1 MIISDFAIKR
11 PLITVVAMVA
21 MVIFGLFALLKLKT
35 DEFPDVNPP
44 FLTVGIVYPG
54 ASPDVV
60 ESEVL
65 KPVEEQIGSISGVKR
80 IMGKAYDGYSMVMIE
95 FFFDKDLNVA
105 SQEVRDAI
113 SAIRSDLPTE
123 MKEPIVQKFN
133 DTDRPIVSL
142 AISSTVLSP
151 PELTRLAD
159 PGITRELRAIPGVA
173 DVQIFGKVERELTV
187 EVDPHKL
194 QAANISVAEVVQ
206 ALQLQN
212 LAAPVG
218 RVNGDLDERAIRL
231 RGRLDN
237 PAEFENLVVADRNG
251 QLVRLGQVA
260 TTKDGTEEART
271 LALYNSKEAIGID
284 VKKAKGYSTTD
295 VADRVRARLAQL
307 EPTLPKGTKFDL
319 VKDSGV
325 RVEHA
330 VTNVEEALLL
340 GAALTVLV
348 VFLFLNSWRSTVIT
362 GVALPISVLA
372 SFIAVWALGFKLET
386 MSLLGLSLA
395 IGILIDDAIVV
406 RENIVRHVE
415 MGKDHFKAA
424 HDGTDEIGLA
434 VAATTFSILAVFVPI
449 GFMPGIGG
457 QWFKPFA
464 LTIACSV
471 AVSLFVSFSLD
482 PMLSAYWADPHKA
495 PNERGWITRQ
505 LDKFNH
511 WFNKQANNYKRV
523 IAWALDHR
531 TSMVVLATGAFF
543 AAFTLPA
550 KGLLGLG
557 GAAAGV
563 LLAVWLLNIR
573 PNVIFHVVGGLSLW
587 VAAIGAGFGLVRFAS
602 QGLTALQVLSAI
614 VLLGLVV
621 GLFRLAYVAVRQLF
635 ARQFTSWVSA
645 IAAIVVGVVVS
656 SQLVRIAPEWR
667 KVGTGFF
674 PEDDRS
680 EFIMAIETPP
690 GSNLEY
696 TKLKAEEAARI
707 ARSHSEVVYTYTT
720 LGNQATSGVDEGN
733 IYVRLIPKAQ
743 RRLSAEQFAEVL
755 RHATKQMSGATV
767 SVFTNDFNG
776 GFKTIQL
783 QLRGQDVAAL
793 AQAAD
798 MVKAGVEKIPG
809 AVDIGLSTK
818 GQKPELEID
827 LNRGV
832 AGSVGLTVGQ
842 VAQSLRPA
850 FAGIDAGYWI
860 DPSGKSRK
868 VTVRLTPESRQRASD
883 LERLPMIV
891 LGPNGLPSTM
901 PLGQIATIKQGVG
914 PAIIDHLNREPVVT
928 VELNTSGRAAGD
940 VTADIQAMLTKM
952 QLPAGVHYT
961 LGGDAES
968 QAEVFGQI
976 FSALGLAVLLMY
988 LILVVQFGSFID
1000 PVAILMSLPLS
1011 LIGVMLS
1018 LAITGMTINIMSLI
1032 GVILLM
1038 GIVAKNAI
1046 LLIDFAKWAREE
1058 RGVPLR
1064 EALIQAGAIRL
1075 RPILMTTFA
1084 LIAGMIPV
1092 AFGSGEG
1099 AQFRAPLGV
1108 AVIGGVITS
1117 TFLTLLVIPTGYEI
1131 LDEWRQWFMRRIGST
1146 PKQMTSEHPVPAA
1159 GD

>member
-35 DEFPDVNPP
+35 DEFPDVAPQ
-44 FLTVGIVYPG
+44 FLTVGIIYPG

-60 ESEVL
+60 ESEIL

-80 IMGKAYDGYSMVMIE
+80 IIGKAYDGYSMIMIE
-95 FFFDKDLNVA
+95 FLFGKDMNVG
-105 SQEVRDAI
+105 SQEVRDGI
-113 SAIRSDLPTE
+113 SSIRADLPIE
-123 MKEPIVQKFN
+123 MKEPIIQKFN
-133 DTDRPIVSL
+133 NADRPIVSI
-142 AISSTVLSP
+142 AISSSVLSP
-151 PELTRLAD
+151 AELTRLAD
-159 PGITRELRAIPGVA
+159 PGITRELRAIPGVS

-187 EVDPHKL
+187 EIDPHKL
-194 QAANISVAEVVQ
+194 QAANVSVAQVVQ

-218 RVNGDLDERAIRL
+218 RVNGALVHRAIRL
-231 RGRLDN
+231 RGRLEN
-237 PAEFENLVVADRNG
+237 PAEFENLVIADRNG
-251 QLVRLGQVA
+251 ALIRLSEVA
-260 TTKDGTEEART
+260 TIKDATEEPRT
-271 LALYNSKEAIGID
+271 LALFEGREAIGID
-284 VKKAKGYSTTD
+284 VKKSNGYSTTD
-295 VADRVRARLAQL
+295 VASKVRDRLKQIQ
-307 EPTLPKGTKFDL
+307 ETLPKGTKIDL

-330 VTNVEEALLL
+330 VSNVEEALLL
-340 GAALTVLV
+340 GALLTVLV
-348 VFLFLNSWRSTVIT
+348 VFIFLNSWRSTVIT

-415 MGKDHFKAA
+415 MGKDHFTAA

-482 PMLSAYWADPHKA
+482 PMLSAYWADPHKL
-495 PNERGWITRQ
+495 PHERGWITRQ
-505 LDKFNH
+505 LDTFNE
-511 WFNKQANNYKRV
+511 WFNRQALNYKKV

-531 TSMVVLATGAFF
+531 AAMVATAALSFFASFFLAGSGLNALGLALVGIVLIVIGLSADRLHGIVRGLSILAGAAVYLLTGASAF
-543 AAFTLPA
+543 AGKPFAL
-550 KGLLGLG
+550 KS
-557 GAAAGV
+557 
-563 LLAVWLLNIR
+563 
-573 PNVIFHVVGGLSLW
+573 VG
-587 VAAIGAGFGLVRFAS
+587 
-602 QGLTALQVLSAI
+602 
-614 VLLGLVV
+614 
-621 GLFRLAYVAVRQLF
+621 
-635 ARQFTSWVSA
+635 
-645 IAAIVVGVVVS
+645 
-656 SQLVRIAPEWR
+656 
-667 KVGTGFF
+667 KVGTAFF
-674 PEDDRS
+674 PEDDRA

-690 GSNLEY
+690 GSNMEY
-696 TKLKAEEAARI
+696 TRLKAAEAANI
-707 ARSHSEVVYTYTT
+707 AKTHPEVTYTYTT
-720 LGNQATSGVDEGN
+720 LGNQATGGVDEGN
-733 IYVRLIPKAQ
+733 IYVRLVPKGERHVSVEQ
-743 RRLSAEQFAEVL
+743 LAEEL
-755 RHATKQMSGATV
+755 RHETARMSGATI
-767 SVFTNDFNG
+767 SVFTSDFNA
-776 GFKTIQL
+776 GFKAIQL

-793 AQAAD
+793 ALAAD
-798 MVKAGVEKIPG
+798 MVKAEVQKIPG

-818 GQKPELEID
+818 GLKPELEID

-832 AGSVGLTVGQ
+832 AGTLGLTVGQ

-868 VTVRLTPESRQRASD
+868 VTVRLTPESRQRAAD
-883 LERLPMIV
+883 LERLPMV
-891 LGPNGLPSTM
+891 VQGPNGAPATM
-901 PLGQIATIKQGVG
+901 PLGQIASIRSGVG

-928 VELNTSGRAAGD
+928 VEMNTSGRAAGD
-940 VTADIQAMLTKM
+940 ITAEIKQRLDKM
-952 QLPAGVHYT
+952 RLPAGVRYT
-961 LGGDAES
+961 IGGDAES

-1018 LAITGMTINIMSLI
+1018 LSITGMTINIMSLI

-1064 EALIQAGAIRL
+1064 EALIEAGAIRL

-1092 AFGSGEG
+1092 ALGRGEG

-1131 LDEWRQWFMRRIGST
+1131 LDEWRHAFMRMIGTT
-1146 PKQMTSEHPVPAA
+1146 PKQMTAEHAVPTA